1 MISFH
6 NYSFR
11 YASSSKFALRDI
23 NLKLFPGEFVLVVGD
38 SGSGKTT
45 LLRSMNGLIPHFY
58 GGVYEGSVRIE
69 GREVRKT
76 PPKELL
82 SVVSSVFQDPENQV
96 LMSTVEKE
104 IAFPLENLGLDEVV
118 IERRVEEVLDL
129 LGIYHLRGRKIST
142 LSGGEKQKVAIAS
155 AIATYPRYLFLDEPT
170 SQIDPNS
177 AEELLS
183 LLERLND
190 DLGMGIIL
198 VEHRM
203 ERTMHRADRLIVMKE
218 GRIIGDGEPRM
229 IASKIDLDSEGVGY
243 PQITRIARK
252 IGMKYLPLT
261 VKEGR
266 KTLEKILKDVNP
278 QEDFSYGDILVN
290 VRSLYFSYGQTSIIK
305 NLNLKIRRGEI
316 LGLMGRNGAGKTT
329 MAKLLSGLLRPS
341 RGEVRIKGKRIIT
354 LGERE
359 RSKLVSMVFQNPNL
373 HLFQDTIEEDIL
385 FSVEDGKEKKA
396 EKIMKELGIW
406 NLRKKSGKELSGG
419 ERMLAAIATIAVREP
434 ELLILDEPTRGLSF
448 KYKLLLSK
456 FLRDYAKNRA
466 VMLIS
471 HDVETVART
480 CNRVAILSR
489 GRIIAEGNRREIMSS
504 SLIYSTQLNK
514 VVQGIENMKER
525 KILIEEDLGVEL

>member
-1 MISFH
+1 
-6 NYSFR
+6 
-11 YASSSKFALRDI
+11 
-23 NLKLFPGEFVLVVGD
+23 
-38 SGSGKTT
+38 
-45 LLRSMNGLIPHFY
+45 
-58 GGVYEGSVRIE
+58 
-69 GREVRKT
+69 
-76 PPKELL
+76 
-82 SVVSSVFQDPENQV
+82 
-96 LMSTVEKE
+96 
-104 IAFPLENLGLDEVV
+104 
-118 IERRVEEVLDL
+118 
-129 LGIYHLRGRKIST
+129 
-142 LSGGEKQKVAIAS
+142 
-155 AIATYPRYLFLDEPT
+155 
-170 SQIDPNS
+170 
-177 AEELLS
+177 
-183 LLERLND
+183 
-190 DLGMGIIL
+190 
-198 VEHRM
+198 
-203 ERTMHRADRLIVMKE
+203 
-218 GRIIGDGEPRM
+218 
-229 IASKIDLDSEGVGY
+229 
-243 PQITRIARK
+243 
-252 IGMKYLPLT
+252 
-261 VKEGR
+261 
-266 KTLEKILKDVNP
+266 VNP

-385 FSVEDGKEKKA
+385 FSLENGNEKKA

>member
-1 MISFH
+1 MISFN

-23 NLKLFPGEFVLVVGD
+23 NLKLFQGEFVLIVGD

-58 GGVYEGSVRIE
+58 GGAYEGAVRID
-69 GREVRKT
+69 GREVGKT

-82 SVVSSVFQDPENQV
+82 SLVSSVFQDPENQV

-104 IAFPLENLGLDEVV
+104 IAFPLENLGLDEMA

-129 LGIYHLRGRKIST
+129 LGIYNLRGRKIST

-155 AIATYPRYLFLDEPT
+155 AIATYPRYLLLDEPT

-203 ERTMHRADRLIVMKE
+203 ERTMHRADRLIVLKE

-229 IASKIDLDSEGVGY
+229 IASKIDLDSEGIGY

-252 IGMKYLPLT
+252 IGMKNLPLT

-266 KTLEKILKDVNP
+266 KALEKILKDVNP
-278 QEDFSYGDILVN
+278 QENFSYGDILVD
-290 VRSLYFSYGQTSIIK
+290 VHSLHFSYGQKRIIK
-305 NLNLKIRRGEI
+305 NLNLRIRRGEI

-329 MAKLLSGLLRPS
+329 LAKLLSGLLQPS
-341 RGEVRIKGKRIIT
+341 RGEIRINGKRIST
-354 LGERE
+354 LSERE

-385 FSVEDGKEKKA
+385 FSVKEKGKV

-406 NLRKKSGKELSGG
+406 KLRKKSGKDLSGG
-419 ERMLAAIATIAVREP
+419 EKMLAAIATIAVRGP

-456 FLRDYAKNRA
+456 FLRNYARNRA

-504 SLIYSTQLNK
+504 SMIYSTQLNK
-514 VVQGIENMKER
+514 VVQGIENMRER